1 MRMVR
6 SIYRK
11 FHPIVQHGDS
21 NIINI
26 RSKLRND
33 FYISIYGGNNRVDI
47 AEECFLSNTTIN
59 MSGDNNVLIVDKTAR
74 FIGPCKITMEGNSVL
89 HIGENVGIREVSFL
103 LRDANINVGEL
114 CMFSHNVFLRNTDS
128 HKVISLD
135 SNQIMNPSKDISIG
149 KHVWIGQNSTILKG
163 VSIGDDS
170 IIAMGTVVTKDV
182 PANSIAAG
190 NPTRIV
196 KTGITWDY

>member
-1 MRMVR
+1 
-6 SIYRK
+6 
-11 FHPIVQHGDS
+11 
-21 NIINI
+21 
-26 RSKLRND
+26 
-33 FYISIYGGNNRVDI
+33 
-47 AEECFLSNTTIN
+47 

-74 FIGPCKITMEGNSVL
+74 SIGPCKITMEGNSVL
-89 HIGENVGIREVSFL
+89 HIGENVGIWEVSFF

-135 SNQIMNPSKDISIG
+135 SNHIMNPSKDISIG

-163 VSIGDDS
+163 VSIGDNS
-170 IIAMGTVVTKDV
+170 IIVMGSVVTKDV
-182 PANSIAAG
+182 LANSIAAG
-190 NPTRIV
+190 NPIRIV